1 MAKSKSNRIIST
13 PSQYAREHYLYV
25 QEVGTL
31 QSLEP
36 HVSRRQNLSSYLFFL
51 VLDGNGSVSYEGR
64 TYPISAGDC
73 VWLDCTK
80 PYSHESSAD
89 APWSLMWIH
98 FNGKNAAS
106 YYDAFKQQNNF
117 FLFRPRN
124 LVLFTD
130 TLSQLYRTQQESPSL
145 VELLSNKYITDI
157 ITLCFTESRMEHSG
171 EYSIPEKLE
180 QVHSYLGEHYGEK
193 ITLEKLSNLFF
204 ISKFHLS
211 REYRKTFGSTLSDD
225 LTARRISHAKSMLRF
240 SDGSVESIAQRC
252 GFQNAGYFI
261 KVFKKSEGMTPLE
274 YRRKW

>member
-124 LVLFTD
+124 LVLFTSFTGPSRKALLWLSFYPTN
-130 TLSQLYRTQQESPSL
+130 TLPTSSPFVLPKAVWNIRGNIPFPKNWNRCIPIWESTTGKKLHWRSSPTFSL
-145 VELLSNKYITDI
+145 SAN
-157 ITLCFTESRMEHSG
+157 
-171 EYSIPEKLE
+171 SI
-180 QVHSYLGEHYGEK
+180 
-193 ITLEKLSNLFF
+193 
-204 ISKFHLS
+204 FH
-211 REYRKTFGSTLSDD
+211 GN
-225 LTARRISHAKSMLRF
+225 TARHSAPPCR
-240 SDGSVESIAQRC
+240 
-252 GFQNAGYFI
+252 
-261 KVFKKSEGMTPLE
+261 TT
-274 YRRKW
+274 

>member
-13 PSQYAREHYLYV
+13 PSQYAKEHYLYV

-36 HVSRRQNLSSYLFFL
+36 HISKRQNLSSYLFFL
-51 VLDGNGSVSYEGR
+51 VLDGKGTVSYEGS
-64 TYPISAGDC
+64 TYPIAAGDC
-73 VWLDCTK
+73 IWLDCTR

-89 APWSLMWIH
+89 APWSLMWVH
-98 FNGKNAAS
+98 FNGKNASS
-106 YYDAFKQQNNF
+106 YYEAFEQQNHF

-130 TLSQLYRTQQESPSL
+130 ALSQLYQIQQENTSL
-145 VELLSNKYITDI
+145 MELLSNKYITDI
-157 ITLCFTESRMEHSG
+157 ITLCFTESREEHSG
-171 EYSIPEKLE
+171 EYSIPEKL
-180 QVHSYLGEHYGEK
+180 QQIHSYLEEHYGER
-193 ITLEKLSNLFF
+193 ITLEKLSGLFF

-211 REYRKTFGSTLSDD
+211 REYRKTFGSNLSDD

-240 SDGSVESIAQRC
+240 SESSVESIAQSC

-274 YRRKW
+274 YRKKW